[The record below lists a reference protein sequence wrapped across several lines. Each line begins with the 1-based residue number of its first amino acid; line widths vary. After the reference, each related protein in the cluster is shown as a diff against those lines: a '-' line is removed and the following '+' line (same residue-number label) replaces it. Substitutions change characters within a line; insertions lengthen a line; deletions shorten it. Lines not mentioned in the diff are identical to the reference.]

1 MSDFILA
8 ITTTPQFHRWDER
21 CESQGKY
28 LKDGAANNF
37 HLNILMDIYVLIP
50 TTIEST
56 LHWSGALRRI
66 SISLY
71 IWIYATNL

>member
-1 MSDFILA
+1 MNAHEWFILS

-37 HLNILMDIYVLIP
+37 HLNNYVIHQANMLFLAN
-50 TTIEST
+50 TD
-56 LHWSGALRRI
+56 R
-66 SISLY
+66 
-71 IWIYATNL
+71 